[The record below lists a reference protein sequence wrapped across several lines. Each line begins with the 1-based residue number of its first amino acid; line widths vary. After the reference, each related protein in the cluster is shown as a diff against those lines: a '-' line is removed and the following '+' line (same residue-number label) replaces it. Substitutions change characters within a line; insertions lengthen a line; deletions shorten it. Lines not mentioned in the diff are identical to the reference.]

1 MEYYRP
7 FCKVSEITSTD
18 ITVNFTDTQGSSI
31 GCNFIK
37 INMAG
42 NPTNA
47 DFADVV
53 LTGVSSIIP
62 YTQNSGSPI
71 ASAGVFTMAATPV
84 RPAIFMLPSGALA
97 TGAVIKKRGSTVT
110 TRPLI
115 VTYGVF
121 KTATNTLKGA
131 GQYKGV

>member
-18 ITVNFTDTQGSSI
+18 ITVNFTDTQGSSV

-37 INMAG
+37 VNMAG

-47 DFADVV
+47 DFADVLLV
-53 LTGVSSIIP
+53 GVSSIIP
-62 YTQNSGSPI
+62 YTQNSGSPV
-71 ASAGVFTMAATPV
+71 ASAGVFTMTATPLK
-84 RPAIFMLPSGALA
+84 PAIFMLPSGALA
-97 TGAVIKKRGSTVT
+97 TGAVIKKRGTAI

-115 VTYGVF
+115 ITYGVF
-121 KTATNTLKGA
+121 KPATNTLKGA
-131 GQYKGV
+131 GKYKGV

>member
-42 NPTNA
+42 SPQLA
-47 DFADVV
+47 DFADV
-53 LTGVSSIIP
+53 LLIGVSSIIP
-62 YTQNSGSPI
+62 YTQNSGSPV
-71 ASAGVFTMAATPV
+71 ASAGVFTMAATPIK
-84 RPAIFMLPSGALA
+84 PAIMLPIIMQQLRLH
-97 TGAVIKKRGSTVT
+97 TKH
-110 TRPLI
+110 
-115 VTYGVF
+115 
-121 KTATNTLKGA
+121 
-131 GQYKGV
+131 

>member
-7 FCKVSEITSTD
+7 FCKISEIASTD

-42 NPTNA
+42 NPTSPELA
-47 DFADVV
+47 EV
-53 LTGVSSIIP
+53 LLIGVSSIIP

-97 TGAVIKKRGSTVT
+97 TGAIIKRRGTAT
-110 TRPLI
+110 PRPLI